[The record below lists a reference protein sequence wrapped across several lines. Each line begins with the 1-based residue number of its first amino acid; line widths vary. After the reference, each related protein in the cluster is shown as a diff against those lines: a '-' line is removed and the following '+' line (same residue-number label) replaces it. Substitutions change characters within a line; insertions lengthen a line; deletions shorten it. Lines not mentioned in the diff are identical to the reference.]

1 MKTFKIGVIE
11 SPYKELA
18 FILAKGDESLITE
31 SKAFDIDLYFKGEID
46 GDDLVFSWDVN
57 DVDNAFSF
65 KIEIECENTI
75 VSDARYPLG
84 YDVAVRTIKSVSFGN
99 LEYFDEKNI
108 IKDLGEIGKQIW
120 NFAEYKL
127 DNNLI

>member
-1 MKTFKIGVIE
+1 MKTFKIGVVE

-18 FILAKGDESLITE
+18 FILAKGDLSLITE
-31 SKAFDIDLYFKGEID
+31 SKAFDIDLYFRGEMD

-65 KIEIECENTI
+65 KIEIECENNI
-75 VSDARYPLG
+75 VSNANDPNG
-84 YDVAVRTIKSVSFGN
+84 DDVAERSIKSVSFGN
-99 LEYFDEKNI
+99 LEYFDEKSI
-108 IKDLGEIGKQIW
+108 INDLGEIGKAIW
-120 NFAEYKL
+120 NHAEYKL

>member
-1 MKTFKIGVIE
+1 MKTFKIGVVE
-11 SPYKELA
+11 TPYKELA

-31 SKAFDIDLYFKGEID
+31 SKSFDIDLYFRGEID

-65 KIEIECENTI
+65 KVEIECENN
-75 VSDARYPLG
+75 VVGDANDPNG
-84 YDVAVRTIKSVSFGN
+84 DDVAERSIKSVSFGN
-99 LEYFDEKNI
+99 LEYFDEKSI
-108 IKDLGEIGKQIW
+108 IKDLGEVGKEVW
-120 NFAEYKL
+120 AHAEYKL